1 MIHQPSITKPALY
14 HFTSTARLPWILS
27 SSELQPGANAVGKFP
42 NPEFIWATTDYRG
55 SRTAAIGPGYRD
67 GTWLLV
73 RLTLSADD
81 FEPWARI
88 PSLYP
93 TWTPEAVE
101 RLERSGRKMGDD
113 PAQWWCRAG
122 SLPLSRIVA
131 IETKA
136 YRASNWAALCSREII
151 GSPDGALGIVI
162 GGTMFFSTQFKE
174 SDGRTGY
181 LVGSYPASG
190 AER

>member
-1 MIHQPSITKPALY
+1 MTVPTHVH
-14 HFTSTARLPWILS
+14 HFTNTARLPWILS
-27 SSELQPGANAVGKFP
+27 SGELRPGANAVGKFP
-42 NPEFIWATTDYRG
+42 DPEFVWATTDHRG
-55 SRTAAIGPGYRD
+55 SRTAAIRPGYRD

-73 RLTLSADD
+73 RFTLSIDD
-81 FEPWARI
+81 FKPWARI

-113 PAQWWCRAG
+113 PAQWWCRIEP
-122 SLPLSRIVA
+122 LPLSRAVA

-136 YRASNWAALCSREII
+136 YRDPTWTALRSREVIHL
-151 GSPDGALGIVI
+151 PDGMLGIVI
-162 GGTMFFSTQFKE
+162 GKTLFCSKQFEE

-181 LVGSYPASG
+181 LAMVAPVPADREG
-190 AER
+190 PR